1 MAFTPDRDVK
11 KFFGQSLDLGV
22 GSTVYFSANIPFRV
36 VYIFGN
42 LRAPHAGPVAY
53 GASWHVQLG
62 FSDWT
67 ATTDPMA
74 GQWGHSAGPNARMAW
89 LYVRVRSDSR
99 RVGVRMH

>member
-1 MAFTPDRDVK
+1 
-11 KFFGQSLDLGV
+11 V

-42 LRAPHAGPVAY
+42 SRDPHAGPVAY

-74 GQWGHSAGPNARMAW
+74 GQWGHLAGPNARMAW